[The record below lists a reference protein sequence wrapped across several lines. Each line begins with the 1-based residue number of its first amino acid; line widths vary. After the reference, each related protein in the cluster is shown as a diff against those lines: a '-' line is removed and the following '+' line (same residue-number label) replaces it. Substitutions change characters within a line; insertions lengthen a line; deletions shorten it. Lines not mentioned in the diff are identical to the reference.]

1 MMEGLIG
8 VLRWIDHT
16 LVYRILLWFYGLYP
30 VLMACVWVVLS
41 LFFWTRR
48 ERNSGKPKMQVGPQ
62 PLVSVIIAAYEEEHS
77 IARTLDAVLNLNYP
91 SYEVVVVDDGSSDRT
106 SEIVRSYLDRGSV
119 RLVLKTVNEG
129 KAMALNDA
137 LPICRGEI
145 LLLIDADIVVTPDLL
160 NNMVPHFRSSRVAAV
175 TGNPRVANRQGLL
188 KRLQAIEFS
197 SIISM
202 QRRAQRIWGRVMT
215 VSGAVVAFRRSAIL
229 DVGLF
234 TPSMATEDI
243 DMTWRLQ
250 MRFWD
255 VRYEPRAVVWMEVP
269 PNLRE
274 LWKQRRRW
282 VRGLAQV
289 LRHNRSVPLHW
300 KWRRLWP
307 VFYESTISILWA
319 FTFVGITLYWLICLA
334 AGYHPYG
341 ASPIPNFW
349 GMLIATACI
358 IQLIAGALEDRKYDP
373 KIAACLPEA
382 IYYPLIYWTLMSTI
396 TCLYTIGALFRKP
409 PQMQRWKIQRSA
421 A

>member
-1 MMEGLIG
+1 MMPTLHS
-8 VLRWIDHT
+8 VLHWIDHS
-16 LVYRILLWFYGLYP
+16 LLYRILLWFYGLYP
-30 VLMACVWVVLS
+30 VLMACMWVVLS

-48 ERNSGKPKMQVGPQ
+48 EKEKKQPVLVSPL
-62 PLVSVIIAAYEEEHS
+62 PLVSVVIAAFDEEYA
-77 IARTLDAVLNLNYP
+77 IGRTLDALLKMKYP
-91 SYEVVVVDDGSSDRT
+91 SFEVVVVDDGSSDRT
-106 SEIVRSYLDRGSV
+106 SEIVRSYIEKGPV
-119 RLVLKTVNEG
+119 RLVQKEVNEG

-137 LPICRGEI
+137 LPVCRGEI
-145 LLLIDADIVVTPDLL
+145 LLLIDADIIVTPDLL
-160 NNMVPHFRSSRVAAV
+160 NNIVPHFRSSRVGAV
-175 TGNPRVANRQGLL
+175 TGNPRVANRRGLL

-255 VRYEPRAVVWMEVP
+255 IRYEPRAVVWMEVP

-274 LWKQRRRW
+274 FWKQRRRW

-289 LRHNRSVPLHW
+289 LRRYRPVPLHW

-358 IQLIAGALEDRKYDP
+358 IQLVTGALEDRRYDP
-373 KIAACLPEA
+373 KIATCLPEA

-396 TCLYTIGALFRKP
+396 TCIYTIGALFRKP
-409 PQMQRWKIQRSA
+409 PQMQRWKIQRSVA
-421 A
+421 

>member
-1 MMEGLIG
+1 MQYLID

-16 LVYRILLWFYGLYP
+16 LVYRILLYFYGLYP
-30 VLMACVWVVLS
+30 VLMACMWIVLS
-41 LFFWTRR
+41 IFFLVRR
-48 ERNSGKPKMQVGPQ
+48 EREEEPELKA
-62 PLVSVIIAAYEEEHS
+62 PLPFVSVIIAAFDEECA
-77 IARTLDAVLNLNYP
+77 IGRTIEGLLKLNYP
-91 SYEVVVVDDGSSDRT
+91 SYEIIVVDDGSSDRT
-106 SEIVRSYLDRGSV
+106 SAIVREYLNRGPV
-119 RLVLKTVNEG
+119 RLVLKEVNEG

-137 LPICRGEI
+137 LPVCRGEI
-145 LLLIDADIVVTPDLL
+145 LLLVDADIIVTPDILL
-160 NNMVPHFRSSRVAAV
+160 HMVPHFRSSRVAGV
-175 TGNPRVANRQGLL
+175 TGNPRVGNRKGLL

-215 VSGAVVAFRRSAIL
+215 VSGAVVALRRSAIL

-234 TPSMATEDI
+234 QPSMATEDI

-255 VRYEPRAVVWMEVP
+255 VRYEPRAVAWMEVP

-289 LRHNRSVPLHW
+289 LRRYRQVPLHW
-300 KWRRLWP
+300 VWRRLWP
-307 VFYESTISILWA
+307 VFWESTVSILWA
-319 FTFVGITLYWLICLA
+319 FTFVGITLYWIICLL
-334 AGYHPYG
+334 AGYSPYG

-349 GMLIATACI
+349 GMLIASACVT
-358 IQLIAGALEDRKYDP
+358 QLVTGALEDRKYDP
-373 KIAACLPEA
+373 NIAYCLFEA

-421 A
+421 AS